1 MDTAQCF
8 GVGLAYPC
16 EALICG
22 SLDFIMRDSDAVITI
37 VALGRFWV
45 WMCVSPGDL
54 STAHSTSC
62 RMTAGTVPSPPT
74 DPELVKR
81 MYG

>member
-45 WMCVSPGDL
+45 WMCVSPDDL